1 VNVSALSNEI
11 GVVVWHF
18 LHISSDKL

>member
-1 VNVSALSNEI
+1 VNVSALSNKV